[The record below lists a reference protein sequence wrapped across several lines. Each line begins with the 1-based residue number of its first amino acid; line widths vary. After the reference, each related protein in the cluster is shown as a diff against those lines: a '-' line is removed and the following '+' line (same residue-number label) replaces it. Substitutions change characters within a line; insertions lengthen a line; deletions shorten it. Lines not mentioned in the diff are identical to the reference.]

1 MDAANLILTI
11 LGTSSVTWFVQF
23 FVTRHFS
30 KKDKD
35 EEGNKLIKKTLAA
48 VTYSLVSNEI
58 DKLISKGWATSEERR
73 ALEILYDAYKANG
86 WNGDMIARMEIVHTL
101 PFREEDICKC

>member
-1 MDAANLILTI
+1 MDAELIIAI
-11 LGTSSVTWFVQF
+11 LGTSSVTWLVQF

-35 EEGNKLIKKTLAA
+35 EEGQKILRKTLGA
-48 VTYSLVSNEI
+48 VTYALVSNEI
-58 DKLISKGWATSEERR
+58 EKLIAQGYATSDERR

-86 WNGDMIARMEIVHTL
+86 WNGDMDARMEKVHSL
-101 PFREEDICKC
+101 PFREED

>member
-1 MDAANLILTI
+1 MDVELIAAI
-11 LGTSSVTWFVQF
+11 LGTSSVTWLVQF

-35 EEGNKLIKKTLAA
+35 KEAIKLIKQTLAA
-48 VTYSLVSNEI
+48 VSYLEVSNEI
-58 DKLISKGWATSEERR
+58 AKLISKGWATSEERR

-86 WNGDMIARMEIVHTL
+86 WNGDMEARMDKVHSL
-101 PFREEDICKC
+101 PFREE

>member
-1 MDAANLILTI
+1 MDADLITAI
-11 LGTSSVTWFVQF
+11 LGTSGVTWLVQF
-23 FVTRHFS
+23 FVTRHFA

-35 EEGNKLIKKTLAA
+35 EEGRNLIKKTLAA

-58 DKLISKGWATSEERR
+58 EKLLSKGYATSEERR

-86 WNGDMIARMEIVHTL
+86 WNGDMVARMNRIHSL
-101 PFREEDICKC
+101 PFREEEKCLKH

>member
-1 MDAANLILTI
+1 MDAQLWAAI
-11 LGTSSVTWFVQF
+11 LGSSSVAGLLQF

-35 EEGNKLIKKTLAA
+35 EEGEKLIKKTLAA

-58 DKLISKGWATSEERR
+58 DKLINKGYATSEERR

-86 WNGDMIARMEIVHTL
+86 WNGDMEARMEIVHKL
-101 PFREEDICKC
+101 PFRKEEVKHD

>member
-1 MDAANLILTI
+1 MDAANLILMI
-11 LGTSSVTWFVQF
+11 LGTSSVTWMVQF

-35 EEGNKLIKKTLAA
+35 KEDIKLIKKTLAA
-48 VTYSLVSNEI
+48 VTYSNVSNEI
-58 DKLISKGWATSEERR
+58 EKLISKGWATSEERR

-86 WNGDMIARMEIVHTL
+86 WNGDMEARMEKVHDL
-101 PFREEDICKC
+101 PFREEDICK

>member
-1 MDAANLILTI
+1 MDVELIEAI
-11 LGTSSVTWFVQF
+11 LGTSFVTWIVQF
-23 FVTRHFS
+23 FVTRHFA

-35 EEGNKLIKKTLAA
+35 EAGNKLIKKTLAA

-58 DKLISKGWATSEERR
+58 EKLLSKHYATSEERR

-86 WNGDMIARMEIVHTL
+86 WNGDMEARMDKVHSL
-101 PFREEDICKC
+101 PFREE